1 MRFPDVLLFLLLMLA
16 ILPLLGQMPVYRRK
30 RKRGWTPRRRPPA
43 MAPPS
48 PTAHGF
54 PSRKPEWI
62 RRAVLRS
69 HECHPEWS
77 HRKLADVF
85 NQRHRAA
92 GFSVGR
98 TWVRELCKRQAYEA
112 LHRRREWKH
121 RVPEPQPCRH
131 TWGFD
136 ASQVR
141 DCQGLPHIV
150 LGIVDHGSRLDIALR
165 RVRRFNVWT
174 LLGTLFLAF
183 GEHGV
188 PLALKLDN
196 HPVHHSRWFKHLMR
210 LAGVRLSFTEL
221 ASPWQNG
228 RIERLF
234 GTLKAAL
241 RAHAIA
247 NARHLDVSLAQFRFW
262 YNAVRPHQHLG
273 GRTPLQVW
281 HGIDPYRRPPKRAL
295 WFEGWNGRLRGWVLR
310 H

>member
-1 MRFPDVLLFLLLMLA
+1 MHFPDALLFLLLILA
-16 ILPLLGQMPVYRRK
+16 ILPHSSRFSMYRRK
-30 RKRGWTPRRRPPA
+30 RARSRKFRHHPAATAPSTP
-43 MAPPS
+43 
-48 PTAHGF
+48 TVHGF

-62 RRAVLRS
+62 RRAVLRY

-85 NQRHRAA
+85 NQRYRAE

-98 TWVRELCKRQAYEA
+98 TWVRELCKKQAYEA

-121 RVPEPQPCRH
+121 RMPTPQPCRH

-141 DCQGLPHIV
+141 DRQGLQHVV
-150 LGIVDHGSRLDIALR
+150 LGIVDHGSRLNIALR

-196 HPVHHSRWFKHLMR
+196 HPVHHARWFKRVMR
-210 LAGVRLSFTEL
+210 VAGVRLSFTEL

-241 RAHAIA
+241 RGYAIA
-247 NARHLDVSLAQFRFW
+247 DARHLDLSLAQFRFW

-273 GRTPLQVW
+273 GRTPLQVSQ
-281 HGIDPYRRPPKRAL
+281 GIDPYRRPPRRAL